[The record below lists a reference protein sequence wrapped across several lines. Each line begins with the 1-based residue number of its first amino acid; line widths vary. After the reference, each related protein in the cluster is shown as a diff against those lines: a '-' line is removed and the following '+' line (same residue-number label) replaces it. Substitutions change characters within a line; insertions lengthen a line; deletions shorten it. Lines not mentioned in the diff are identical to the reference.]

1 MARVVYSMMVSVDG
15 FVETTDHSLDW
26 VIVEEELHRFANEQE
41 AAVGSQ
47 VYGAG
52 MWAVMEPYWSIA
64 DRLPETPPWEVEFAK
79 IWQVHPKVVVSRS
92 VEAVHAPNTRL
103 VRGDAVE
110 EIRRLAA
117 EPGDDIAVGGATV
130 AASLLRADLVDEI
143 RMFVHPAAIGAGTP
157 FVPPG
162 WRRELTLVD
171 ERSFATGVRY
181 AAYRIK
187 RGEP

>member
-15 FVETTDHSLDW
+15 FVETAEHSLDW
-26 VIVEEELHRFANEQE
+26 VVIEEEIHRFANEQE
-41 AAVGSQ
+41 AAVGCQ

-79 IWQVHPKVVVSRS
+79 IWQAHPKVVVSRS
-92 VEAVHAPNTRL
+92 VAAVQAPNTTL

-117 EPGDDIAVGGATV
+117 EPGPDIAVGGATL
-130 AASLLRADLVDEI
+130 AASLLEADLVDEI
-143 RMFVHPAAIGAGTP
+143 RMFVHPAAIGGGTR
-157 FVPPG
+157 FLPPG
-162 WRRELTLVD
+162 WRRPLTLLD

-181 AAYRIK
+181 AAYGVT
-187 RGEP
+187 RGAG

>member
-15 FVETTDHSLDW
+15 FVETPEHTLDW
-26 VIVEEELHRFANEQE
+26 VVIEEEIHRFANDQE
-41 AAVGSQ
+41 AAVGCQ

-64 DRLPETPPWEVEFAK
+64 DRLPETPPWEIEFAK
-79 IWQVHPKVVVSRS
+79 IWQAHPKVVVSRS
-92 VEAVHAPNTRL
+92 ITTVEAPNTRL
-103 VRGDAVE
+103 VQTDALE

-117 EPGDDIAVGGATV
+117 EPGGHIAVGGATL

-157 FVPPG
+157 FLPPG
-162 WRRELTLVD
+162 WKRELALVD
-171 ERSFATGVRY
+171 ERSFGTGVRY
-181 AAYRIK
+181 AAYRVK
-187 RGEP
+187 RSEG

>member
-26 VIVEEELHRFANEQE
+26 VVIEEEIHRFANEQE
-41 AAVGSQ
+41 AAVGCQ

-64 DRLPETPPWEVEFAK
+64 DRLPDTPPWEADFAR
-79 IWQVHPKVVVSRS
+79 IWQTHPKVVVSRS
-92 VEAVHAPNTRL
+92 LTAVAAPNTRL
-103 VRGDAVE
+103 VGGDAVE
-110 EIRRLAA
+110 EVARLAA
-117 EPGDDIAVGGATV
+117 EPGGDIAVGGATL

-157 FVPPG
+157 FLPRG
-162 WRRELTLVD
+162 WRRQLTLVD

-181 AAYRIK
+181 AAYQVR
-187 RGEP
+187 RTEE